1 MWKTSWQRKRFLSE
15 ILRLWKKRGLGIA
28 VILGH
33 LMHSNG
39 GPFTTSFYLNG
50 PKSRGRKQLNNK
62 LQIRFSL
69 SCQFYIQTPPLML
82 MMMILER
89 NKSNVVDDED
99 PGREERAGQWMFMGN
114 VGVVDNW
121 KAIFTPI
128 AFLSHSF
135 SFVLPFKNK
144 KKVQNHL
151 FSKTGIKEE
160 NESDPQI
167 KVIIPISL
175 QSGKLKLGR
184 KDSLLAKVTGYP
196 VCMNLFVLWFIHTLY
211 TTSAYKSLGTMHSLQ
226 IKCTCDLFGHPL
238 IHYNS
243 VQAP

>member
-69 SCQFYIQTPPLML
+69 SRQFYIQTPPLLMML
-82 MMMILER
+82 MMVILER

-151 FSKTGIKEE
+151 FSKTGIKRRKWIRSTNQGDYPDKLSVWKTETGKE
-160 NESDPQI
+160 RFSSCKSHRISSLYESFRIMIHTYLVHYQCIQI
-167 KVIIPISL
+167 P
-175 QSGKLKLGR
+175 GHNA
-184 KDSLLAKVTGYP
+184 LLADQVY
-196 VCMNLFVLWFIHTLY
+196 LWPFWSPSYTL
-211 TTSAYKSLGTMHSLQ
+211 Q
-226 IKCTCDLFGHPL
+226 
-238 IHYNS
+238 
-243 VQAP
+243 

>member
-69 SCQFYIQTPPLML
+69 SRQFYIQTPPLL
-82 MMMILER
+82 MMLMILER

-135 SFVLPFKNK
+135 SFVQPSKNK
-144 KKVQNHL
+144 KNHL
-151 FSKTGIKEE
+151 FPKLGIKEE
-160 NESDPQI
+160 KESDPQI
-167 KVIIPISL
+167 KVIILISL

-184 KDSLLAKVTGYP
+184 KYSLLCKNKTK
-196 VCMNLFVLWFIHTLY
+196 LVLDR
-211 TTSAYKSLGTMHSLQ
+211 SARW
-226 IKCTCDLFGHPL
+226 DGHW
-238 IHYNS
+238 
-243 VQAP
+243 